1 MAAIVPAELAFAGD
15 GTPFS
20 SRYGDIYHSSQG
32 GLEQARHVFL
42 AGNELPARWKDAR
55 RFVILETGFGL
66 GVNFLATWQAWRASP
81 AAAGG
86 RLHYVAVEQHPFAR
100 ADLEQLHRRW
110 PELAA
115 LAAELDAQWPLPLPG
130 LHRLDLGNVVLTLG
144 FGAAAELL
152 PQLTLAADA
161 IYLDGFAPDRN
172 PELWSDPV
180 IAQVRRLA
188 APGATFATWTT
199 AGEVRRRLAGAD
211 FSIERRPGFGGKRE
225 MLSGRLPGGCTVS
238 ASPAKHIAVIGA
250 GIAGASVAQALAR
263 HGHAVT
269 VIEAAAGPATG
280 ASGNLAGVFRPL
292 PALNDGALARL
303 LRAGFLLG
311 RRRYAGL
318 PGLRAGWT
326 GVLHVA
332 RDARHED
339 TQRRIVETQA
349 LPADYCRF
357 VERDEASAL
366 AGWPV
371 AMGGWWFAGAG
382 WINPPSLCHALLEGI
397 DCRFG
402 FTVTR
407 LERSDRGWL
416 IVGNG
421 AAVDADAVVL
431 ANGIGA
437 MALVPDLA
445 LPIRAGRGLVSH
457 LAATATPLLDVVVT
471 RLGYVTPPVDG
482 LRCAGATTTIVE
494 PAATGATTPLAAEH
508 AENLQRLDMMLPGF
522 GSALDAAGMD
532 GRVSFR
538 PMSPDRLP
546 IVGPLAG
553 GDGLWICDGFGARGL
568 VFAAICAELLANQI
582 DGAPLPLEGDLVQAL
597 APARFGKRKPPRA
610 RSRAQQM

>member
-42 AGNELPARWKDAR
+42 AGNGLPARWKDAR

-144 FGAAAELL
+144 FGDAAELL

-172 PELWSDPV
+172 PDLWSDPV

-250 GIAGASVAQALAR
+250 RHCRCLGGAGAGAPRPCGDRDRGGGRPGGGGLGQPGRRLPSAAGAERRRAR
-263 HGHAVT
+263 PACCAPGFSS
-269 VIEAAAGPATG
+269 AAAATPASPACAPAGPACCTWRAMRG
-280 ASGNLAGVFRPL
+280 TRIPSAASSKRKRCRPISAASSSATRPPPWPAGRSRWAAGGSPGPAGSTRP
-292 PALNDGALARL
+292 
-303 LRAGFLLG
+303 
-311 RRRYAGL
+311 
-318 PGLRAGWT
+318 
-326 GVLHVA
+326 
-332 RDARHED
+332 
-339 TQRRIVETQA
+339 
-349 LPADYCRF
+349 
-357 VERDEASAL
+357 ASAM
-366 AGWPV
+366 P
-371 AMGGWWFAGAG
+371 
-382 WINPPSLCHALLEGI
+382 C
-397 DCRFG
+397 
-402 FTVTR
+402 
-407 LERSDRGWL
+407 
-416 IVGNG
+416 
-421 AAVDADAVVL
+421 
-431 ANGIGA
+431 
-437 MALVPDLA
+437 
-445 LPIRAGRGLVSH
+445 
-457 LAATATPLLDVVVT
+457 
-471 RLGYVTPPVDG
+471 
-482 LRCAGATTTIVE
+482 
-494 PAATGATTPLAAEH
+494 
-508 AENLQRLDMMLPGF
+508 
-522 GSALDAAGMD
+522 
-532 GRVSFR
+532 
-538 PMSPDRLP
+538 
-546 IVGPLAG
+546 
-553 GDGLWICDGFGARGL
+553 
-568 VFAAICAELLANQI
+568 
-582 DGAPLPLEGDLVQAL
+582 
-597 APARFGKRKPPRA
+597 
-610 RSRAQQM
+610 SRASTAASVSP